1 MDCDLNPSLVDLGF
15 IGSDAS
21 LTVSDIGPGATFSHS
36 SSYISSKNPS
46 VSGLSENE
54 SHVASVSVPMNVPD
68 FLIFIETST
77 RPVLISIAQS
87 HNITVPS
94 KSVVDVIRNLISDHI
109 SSGACLGSLL
119 PACTL
124 LNSSLCGQ
132 ECDDSD
138 DNLNA
143 DFQLSID
150 LKIYILSQLL
160 KKLKLRALRRL
171 LSQNNVDHDS
181 NGSRS
186 YLRRELKKYIT
197 RLRHGKRTEEQRN
210 KELETEREHQDR
222 KQRLLESW
230 PQLVSDN
237 FKNKI
242 VKMFRQQTST
252 ETLSTFTCSSCG
264 EETPRGWRNVEKR
277 PTLTFF
283 LRSAG

>member
-1 MDCDLNPSLVDLGF
+1 MDCDSNPSLVNLGF

-21 LTVSDIGPGATFSHS
+21 VSHIGPGATFSHS

-46 VSGLSENE
+46 VSGLSENV
-54 SHVASVSVPMNVPD
+54 SHVVSVPMNVPD

-87 HNITVPS
+87 HNIPVPF

-109 SSGACLGSLL
+109 SSGACLGSSL

-124 LNSSLCGQ
+124 LNSSLCAQ
-132 ECDDSD
+132 EPECDDSN

-143 DFQLSID
+143 DFQLD

-197 RLRHGKRTEEQRN
+197 RLRHGKC
-210 KELETEREHQDR
+210 R
-222 KQRLLESW
+222 KNPKKLMGLIGHR
-230 PQLVSDN
+230 
-237 FKNKI
+237 
-242 VKMFRQQTST
+242 
-252 ETLSTFTCSSCG
+252 SC
-264 EETPRGWRNVEKR
+264 
-277 PTLTFF
+277 L
-283 LRSAG
+283 